1 MGSSATCLSRFGASR
16 PTSSRSDSNGSSEK
30 EFLSGSSTAIIRRER
45 NIALHAEGQG
55 AGLRRSRARP
65 MGLHAPADRRGTH
78 RRVCP
83 AGRQQ
88 LRPSSLSLARNGQ
101 LKAGNHQKD
110 GTYAGS
116 GRSRHQKYLPGI
128 RATAQTRSSH
138 NLDDR
143 RCQHRPLLA
152 RRGSICRTELMQEFR
167 QFRECVAHGS
177 EVSTRYL

>member
-1 MGSSATCLSRFGASR
+1 LSRFGASR

-65 MGLHAPADRRGTH
+65 MGLRAPADRRGTH

-88 LRPSSLSLARNGQ
+88 LRPSSLSLAGNGAAQ
-101 LKAGNHQKD
+101 SRQPSKRRHISWL
-110 GTYAGS
+110 GTKPTS
-116 GRSRHQKYLPGI
+116 KVLPGN
-128 RATAQTRSSH
+128 TRHSS
-138 NLDDR
+138 D
-143 RCQHRPLLA
+143 PV
-152 RRGSICRTELMQEFR
+152 IP
-167 QFRECVAHGS
+167 
-177 EVSTRYL
+177 